1 MFLQIA
7 CYHYALLTLLSF
19 LQKFVSLKSAVDMQW
34 KCKFCVYFCEKSST
48 LIAQYM
54 DITFSLRRKELVEKE
69 PSVKE
74 TLQRWPAL
82 FRESQVIKT
91 HFI

>member
-1 MFLQIA
+1 MPSGENESSMESKRLEIVEEMKKR
-7 CYHYALLTLLSF
+7 HP
-19 LQKFVSLKSAVDMQW
+19 
-34 KCKFCVYFCEKSST
+34 SST

-54 DITFSLRRKELVEKE
+54 DTTFSLRRKELVEKE

-91 HFI
+91 HFILGM

>member
-1 MFLQIA
+1 MPSGENESSMESKRLEEMKKRHQ
-7 CYHYALLTLLSF
+7 
-19 LQKFVSLKSAVDMQW
+19 
-34 KCKFCVYFCEKSST
+34 SST
-48 LIAQYM
+48 LLAQNM
-54 DITFSLRRKELVEKE
+54 DISFSLRRKELVEKE

-74 TLQRWPAL
+74 TLQGWPAL